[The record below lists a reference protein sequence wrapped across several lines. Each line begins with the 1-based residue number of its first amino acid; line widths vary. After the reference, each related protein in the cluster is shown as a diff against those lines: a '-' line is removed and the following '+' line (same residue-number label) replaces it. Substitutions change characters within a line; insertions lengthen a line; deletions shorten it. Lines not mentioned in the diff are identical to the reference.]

1 MSDIEYTLDDMV
13 FNWNEIKAEINK
25 KKHDITFE
33 EAATSFKDPHALIL
47 DDEDHSYD
55 EERFVLL
62 GYSIMS
68 NLLTVC
74 HCYRYND
81 SITRII
87 SARKATNEERR
98 TYEGE
103 FL

>member
-1 MSDIEYTLDDMV
+1 MSDIEYKLDDII
-13 FNWNEIKAEINK
+13 FNWNETKAKVNK
-25 KKHDITFE
+25 KKHGITFE
-33 EAATSFKDPHALIL
+33 DINALIL
-47 DDEDHSYD
+47 DDKTHSYD
-55 EERFVLL
+55 EERF
-62 GYSIMS
+62 IS
-68 NLLTVC
+68 NLLVVC
-74 HCYRYND
+74 HCYRYNG